1 MRKLHVSA
9 VCLLS
14 LSVLLLFC
22 RRTRQASVCGAVC
35 RGSWSSSLLCV
46 ASAAHTG
53 ADGPRPDHPDM
64 FSNTTLVKPR
74 LCVFLYC
81 LYEWLCLCKGYMGF
95 TWRIIWFFGFSWLS
109 SNNRKTNLNYSW
121 KLLSRFVLRRF
132 LETISHKVTEKKT

>member
-22 RRTRQASVCGAVC
+22 RRTRQASVCVAVC
-35 RGSWSSSLLCV
+35 RGSLSSSLLCV

-64 FSNTTLVKPR
+64 FSNTTLVEPR
-74 LCVFLYC
+74 LRVFLYC

-95 TWRIIWFFGFSWLS
+95 TWRIIWFFLVFRGY
-109 SNNRKTNLNYSW
+109 RQT
-121 KLLSRFVLRRF
+121 
-132 LETISHKVTEKKT
+132 TEKQI